1 MRDRLSNEIKIA
13 MKAGAK
19 DRLGT
24 LRLISAALKDRDLN
38 AEGGK
43 IADSEIPAVLQKM
56 VKQRKDSM
64 TIYADNGRQDLA
76 DKEKAEIAVIEEF
89 LPKPLSEDEAKAAIG
104 VVIKETG
111 AAGPKD
117 MGKVMG
123 VLKQKYAGQMD
134 FGRASALVKELLKP

>member
-1 MRDRLSNEIKIA
+1 MRDRLMQETKAA
-13 MKAGAK
+13 MKGGAK
-19 DRLGT
+19 ERLGT

-56 VKQRKDSM
+56 VKQRRDSVA
-64 TIYADNGRQDLA
+64 IFEQAGRQDLA
-76 DKEKAEIAVIEEF
+76 DKEKAEIAVIEEY
-89 LPKPLSEDEAKAAIG
+89 LPKSLGEDETRAAVAAAIT
-104 VVIKETG
+104 ESG

-123 VLKQKYAGQMD
+123 ILKQKYAGRMD
-134 FGRASALVKELLKP
+134 FGKVSGLVKDLLKP